1 MKKSDDQK
9 RHMVEMAAAAVIGV
23 CMAAGVFLIRKNSTT
38 TVSEACRPGLFSWKR
53 SAMQE
58 EREEEV
64 QRAMAELGCE
74 IIYQEIPDSVSDETV
89 TAFLKRRKQQGQ
101 AVFAL
106 AGEAEWAMEEDASSM
121 KKVLERISQRNS
133 VSGDAR
139 IEGIVWDVEPYLL
152 EEWDTDR
159 PGLMETYV
167 ENLSTAYRQA
177 KEEDLLVIVCIPHF
191 YDSEKTYAYLDRLVK
206 NGCDA
211 VAVMNY
217 SKRNEIRQL
226 AGEEEL
232 AKKYGR
238 GLINITELQEPGSHS
253 LTAEQTYYEDGTGA
267 VRESQDR
274 IRKAYPETE
283 LGFAWHC
290 LEPALE
296 LLDREE
302 PGMGEPK

>member
-38 TVSEACRPGLFSWKR
+38 TVSEVCRPGLFSWKR

-106 AGEAEWAMEEDASSM
+106 AGEAEWAMEEDAASM

-226 AGEEEL
+226 AGEAEL